1 MSTQA
6 RRLST
11 RLKRTTETSLMLL
24 GRRRNNKA
32 PAVCVRLEIAADVG
46 LAPGAISRSGISRH
60 GAAASTREITG
71 TAGRALATYL
81 RVALL
86 WCQLRAGTWGCTR
99 HS

>member
-11 RLKRTTETSLMLL
+11 RLKITTETSLMLL
-24 GRRRNNKA
+24 GRRRNKA

-46 LAPGAISRSGISRH
+46 LAPGVISRSGISRH

-71 TAGRALATYL
+71 TVGRALATYL

-86 WCQLRAGTWGCTR
+86 WCQLRAGTWDSTR